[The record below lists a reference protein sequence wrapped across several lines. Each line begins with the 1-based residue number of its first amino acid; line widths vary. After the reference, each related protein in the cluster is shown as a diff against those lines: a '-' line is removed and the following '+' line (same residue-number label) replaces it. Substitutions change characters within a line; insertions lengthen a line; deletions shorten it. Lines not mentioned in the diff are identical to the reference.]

1 MDRKVAG
8 SGWGLACAMRL
19 PKASN
24 RENRALNMRTAEKA
38 GGGHHGPG
46 RPCPYCRRA
55 GRRQAGSDLVG
66 VLGQNLV
73 TLHHGQGG
81 SVNLLGGDVGGAED
95 LVEVLAGH
103 GGKASAIL
111 GGYTH
116 DDGVGGQGFTLT
128 AGHVLGQLVHDAAQ
142 YQHGLAVVGQLAAGV
157 TSVGAG
163 GHAEGGVTG
172 GTVGD
177 GSHQVRGQAALTFE
191 QHVTPA
197 ATRAA
202 RGGSEGIK
210 GSGSQQRSNEK
221 AFHDSY
227 PSVGKKSRI

>member
-1 MDRKVAG
+1 
-8 SGWGLACAMRL
+8 MRL

-24 RENRALNMRTAEKA
+24 RENRALNMRTAEKQEGA
-38 GGGHHGPG
+38 SWP
-46 RPCPYCRRA
+46 RTALPVLQA
-55 GRRQAGSDLVG
+55 GRAQAGRSGLVG
-66 VLGQNLV
+66 VLGQNRV
-73 TLHHGQGG
+73 TLHHGQSG

-157 TSVGAG
+157 ASVGAG

-202 RGGSEGIK
+202 GSGSEGIE